1 MKLYISPSN
10 NPFFNIASEE
20 YFVKS
25 FAESGTIIFIYVNA
39 PSVIIGR
46 NQNPWKEAN
55 ISCLLHSGIPLV
67 RRISGGGTVY
77 HDEGNINL
85 SFITD
90 RTEKNFNNYREFT
103 QPAIN
108 YLKSIGIPAELNKRN
123 DIVIG
128 ERKISGNAQFSSK
141 NRLLSHGTLLVSADL
156 DKLQKTLN
164 AKDLDLV
171 SISTN
176 STRSKVTSL
185 SDYLNYEISVEEVIK
200 GIVEEFGQFYE
211 LEELQLSD
219 TDINEISR
227 LTEKFNSYSWI
238 YGRTHKFHITDQSG
252 KLSLFVEDGIICE
265 IRDSG
270 EKISLNPDTKDV
282 HFLPN
287 SIEESAYDV
296 TLKSRLLKAF
306 F

>member
-1 MKLYISPSN
+1 MKLYISSSN

-55 ISCLLHSGIPLV
+55 ISCLLQSGIPLV

-185 SDYLNYEISVEEVIK
+185 SDYLNYEISVEE
-200 GIVEEFGQFYE
+200 
-211 LEELQLSD
+211 
-219 TDINEISR
+219 
-227 LTEKFNSYSWI
+227 
-238 YGRTHKFHITDQSG
+238 H
-252 KLSLFVEDGIICE
+252 
-265 IRDSG
+265 
-270 EKISLNPDTKDV
+270 
-282 HFLPN
+282 
-287 SIEESAYDV
+287 
-296 TLKSRLLKAF
+296 
-306 F
+306 